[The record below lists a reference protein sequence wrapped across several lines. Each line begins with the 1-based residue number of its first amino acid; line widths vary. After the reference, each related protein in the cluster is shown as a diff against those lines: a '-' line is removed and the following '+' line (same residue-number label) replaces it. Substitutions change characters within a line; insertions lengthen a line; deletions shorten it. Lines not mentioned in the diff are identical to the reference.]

1 MSIKRISI
9 ALAAAAAAVLLVGS
23 PAFAGNAHF
32 IKSQTDASLQGTSV
46 VVSFKEAGLESGS
59 VETVV
64 ATADLEATYQ
74 CINNGG
80 SNPADPKK
88 TTIDTEV
95 STSGTFPADRNG
107 QITGSLT
114 LSTPTASSV
123 LDCPNG
129 QTATLTAG
137 TWSDIRLA
145 DTTSGATTSVSG
157 TFSFGAPV
165 GHGGGKR

>member
-23 PAFAGNAHF
+23 PAYAGNAHF
-32 IKSQTDASLQGTSV
+32 IGNHTSASLDGTSLV
-46 VVSFKEAGLESGS
+46 VEFKEAGLESGS
-59 VETVV
+59 VETV
-64 ATADLEATYQ
+64 TASAHLTATYQ

-88 TTIDTEV
+88 TTIDSEV
-95 STSGTFPADRNG
+95 SQSGEFTATKNG
-107 QITGSLT
+107 QLVGSLT
-114 LSTPTASSV
+114 LSIPAADTV

-137 TWSDIRLA
+137 AWSGITITDE
-145 DTTSGATTSVSG
+145 TSGAFAMVAGS
-157 TFSFGAPV
+157 FSFGAPV
-165 GHGGGKR
+165 GHGGGKN

>member
-9 ALAAAAAAVLLVGS
+9 ALAAAAGVVLLAAS

-32 IKSQTDASLQGTSV
+32 IDHHTGASLSGTSL

-59 VETVV
+59 VETV
-64 ATADLEATYQ
+64 TASAHLMAMYQ

-88 TTIDTEV
+88 TTVDSEV
-95 STSGTFPADRNG
+95 SQSGQFTANKNG
-107 QITGSLT
+107 QLVGSLM
-114 LSTPTASSV
+114 LATPAAASV

-129 QTATLTAG
+129 QKAMLTAG
-137 TWSDIRLA
+137 TWSSIELTDE
-145 DTTSGATTSVSG
+145 TSGAWTAIDG

-165 GHGGGKR
+165 GHGHK